1 MYERFERFQSKPKF
15 DVLSSRG
22 LKSLRLARNERF
34 CYVYVGRWKGKQ
46 VSATNLTTKD
56 VAKLLLVSEATVKR
70 WADDGLL
77 LPKKTAGGHR
87 RFSIQSIARMRREQG
102 MAPAAQSPTKRA
114 RKKIVSGRLPSA
126 KTFSEVLLSDNEA
139 EATAQLIDSYLQNHA
154 LANLFDTTVTNAMH
168 RVGDLWFNGAIT
180 IADEHLA
187 TRVML
192 TALQKLRGIVV
203 PRQATGLKAVACG
216 IEGDLH
222 ELPIHLAE
230 IIFESEGWD
239 ISNLGPNTPLF
250 TLRDMVAQKKPDLV
264 CISARSIVDL
274 DRATTEYAQLRKIIE
289 KLNSTA
295 VLGGEAFRDSN
306 LRQRFP
312 AEFYAESFGGLSTFV
327 KELARKT

>member
-1 MYERFERFQSKPKF
+1 M
-15 DVLSSRG
+15 
-22 LKSLRLARNERF
+22 AA
-34 CYVYVGRWKGKQ
+34 
-46 VSATNLTTKD
+46 ATLTTRE

-87 RFSIQSIARMRREQG
+87 RFSIQSVALFRREQSLG
-102 MAPAAQSPTKRA
+102 PAAQSSAKRV
-114 RKKIVSGRLPSA
+114 RKKLVPGKMPSA
-126 KTFSEVLLSDNEA
+126 ESFGDLLLNENEA
-139 EATAQLIDSYLQNHA
+139 EATAQLIDAYLRDHA
-154 LANLFDTTVTNAMH
+154 LATLFDTTITNAMH

-192 TALQKLRGIVV
+192 SALQKLRGIVV
-203 PRQATGLKAVACG
+203 PGQATGLKAVCCG
-216 IEGDLH
+216 LEGDLH

-239 ISNLGPNTPLF
+239 TSNLGPNTPLF

-264 CISARSIVDL
+264 CVSARSIVDL
-274 DRATTEYAQLRKIIE
+274 DRATTEYAQFRKTME
-289 KLNSTA
+289 KINGAT

-306 LRQRFP
+306 FRQRFP
-312 AEFYAESFGGLSTFV
+312 AEFYAESFSGLSTFV
-327 KELARKT
+327 KELARKR

>member
-1 MYERFERFQSKPKF
+1 
-15 DVLSSRG
+15 
-22 LKSLRLARNERF
+22 
-34 CYVYVGRWKGKQ
+34 
-46 VSATNLTTKD
+46 
-56 VAKLLLVSEATVKR
+56 VKR

-77 LPKKTAGGHR
+77 LPKKTVGGHR
-87 RFSIQSIARMRREQG
+87 RFSIQSVARLRREQG
-102 MAPAAQSPTKRA
+102 IRPAPQSPTKRV
-114 RKKIVSGRLPSA
+114 RKRNPRSLPSA
-126 KTFSEVLLSDNEA
+126 ESFSELLLSDNEA
-139 EATAQLIDSYLQNHA
+139 EATAQLIDAYLQNHA
-154 LANLFDTTVTNAMH
+154 LPTLFDTTITNAMH
-168 RVGDLWFNGAIT
+168 RVGDLWFNGTIT

-187 TRVML
+187 TRIML
-192 TALQKLRGIVV
+192 SALQKLRGIVV
-203 PRQATGLKAVACG
+203 PGQATGLKALGCG

-289 KLNSTA
+289 KSNGTA
-295 VLGGEAFRDSN
+295 VLGGEGFRDSN

-312 AEFYAESFGGLSTFV
+312 AEFYAESFAGLSTFL
-327 KELARKT
+327 KELVKKT

>member
-1 MYERFERFQSKPKF
+1 MAA
-15 DVLSSRG
+15 V
-22 LKSLRLARNERF
+22 
-34 CYVYVGRWKGKQ
+34 
-46 VSATNLTTKD
+46 NLTTKD
-56 VAKLLLVSEATVKR
+56 VARLLLVSEATVKR

-77 LPKKTAGGHR
+77 LPKKTVGGHR
-87 RFSIQSIARMRREQG
+87 RFSIQSIARLRREQG
-102 MAPAAQSPTKRA
+102 IAPAGESPTKRA
-114 RKKIVSGRLPSA
+114 RKKMVPGKPPSA
-126 KTFSEVLLSDNEA
+126 KTFSELLLSGNEA
-139 EATAQLIDSYLQNHA
+139 EATAQLIDAYLQNHA
-154 LANLFDTTVTNAMH
+154 LANLFDTTITNAMH

-192 TALQKLRGIVV
+192 SALQKVRSIVV
-203 PRQATGLKAVACG
+203 PEQSTGLKAVCCG

-230 IIFESEGWD
+230 MIFESEGWD

-250 TLRDMVAQKKPDLV
+250 TLRDMVARKKPDLV

-274 DRATTEYAQLRKIIE
+274 DRATTEYSQFRKIIE
-289 KLNSTA
+289 KINGTT

-312 AEFYAESFGGLSTFV
+312 AKFYAESFVGLSMFV
-327 KELARKT
+327 KELTKKTK

>member
-1 MYERFERFQSKPKF
+1 M
-15 DVLSSRG
+15 
-22 LKSLRLARNERF
+22 A
-34 CYVYVGRWKGKQ
+34 
-46 VSATNLTTKD
+46 AANLTTRD

-77 LPKKTAGGHR
+77 LPKKTVGGHR
-87 RFSIQSIARMRREQG
+87 RFSIQSVARLRREQG
-102 MAPAAQSPTKRA
+102 ISPAAQSPTKRV
-114 RKKIVSGRLPSA
+114 RKRNPRSLPSA
-126 KTFSEVLLSDNEA
+126 ESFSELLLSENEA
-139 EATAQLIDSYLQNHA
+139 EATAQLIDAYLQNHA
-154 LANLFDTTVTNAMH
+154 LATLFDTTITNAMH
-168 RVGDLWFNGAIT
+168 RVGDLWFNGTIT

-192 TALQKLRGIVV
+192 SALQKLRGIVV
-203 PRQATGLKAVACG
+203 PGHPTGLKAVSCG
-216 IEGDLH
+216 LEGDLH

-289 KLNSTA
+289 KSNGTA
-295 VLGGEAFRDSN
+295 VLGGEGFRDSN

-312 AEFYAESFGGLSTFV
+312 TEFYAESFAGLSTFL
-327 KELARKT
+327 KELVKKT

>member
-1 MYERFERFQSKPKF
+1 MA
-15 DVLSSRG
+15 V
-22 LKSLRLARNERF
+22 A
-34 CYVYVGRWKGKQ
+34 
-46 VSATNLTTKD
+46 NLTTRQ

-77 LPKKTAGGHR
+77 LPQKTAGGHR
-87 RFSIQSIARMRREQG
+87 RFSIQSIARLRREQG
-102 MAPAAQSPTKRA
+102 IAPAEESPGKRA
-114 RKKIVSGRLPSA
+114 RKKVASGRLRSA
-126 KTFSEVLLSDNEA
+126 ETFSEVLLSDNEA
-139 EATAQLIDSYLQNHA
+139 EVTAELIDAYLQNRS
-154 LANLFDTTVTNAMH
+154 LATLFDTTITNAMH
-168 RVGDLWFNGAIT
+168 RVGDLWFNGTIT

-192 TALQKLRGIVV
+192 SALQKLRSIVV
-203 PRQATGLKAVACG
+203 PGQATGLKAVCCG

-250 TLRDMVAQKKPDLV
+250 TLRDMVAKKKPDLV

-274 DRATTEYAQLRKIIE
+274 DRATTEYAQLRKMIE
-289 KLNSTA
+289 KINATA

-306 LRQRFP
+306 LRRRFP
-312 AEFYAESFGGLSTFV
+312 AEFYAESFGGLSAFV
-327 KELARKT
+327 KQLTKKT

>member
-1 MYERFERFQSKPKF
+1 MSDFGILPN
-15 DVLSSRG
+15 V
-22 LKSLRLARNERF
+22 
-34 CYVYVGRWKGKQ
+34 KGKKI
-46 VSATNLTTKD
+46 AAANLTTRD
-56 VAKLLLVSEATVKR
+56 VAGLLLVSEATVKR

-77 LPKKTAGGHR
+77 IPQKTVGGHR
-87 RFSIQSIARMRREQG
+87 RFSVQSIARLRREQG
-102 MAPAAQSPTKRA
+102 MAPDALSPTKRT
-114 RKKIVSGRLPSA
+114 RKKMVPGRLPSA
-126 KTFSEVLLSDNEA
+126 ESFSELLLSDNEA
-139 EATAQLIDSYLQNHA
+139 EATAQLIDAYLQNHA
-154 LANLFDTTVTNAMH
+154 LATIFDTTITDAMH
-168 RVGDLWFNGAIT
+168 RVGDLWFNGTIT

-192 TALQKLRGIVV
+192 SALQKLRGIVV
-203 PRQATGLKAVACG
+203 PGQATGLKAVSCG

-250 TLRDMVAQKKPDLV
+250 SLRDMVAQKKPDLV

-274 DRATTEYAQLRKIIE
+274 DRATTEYAQLRKIVE
-289 KLNSTA
+289 KIKGTT
-295 VLGGEAFRDSN
+295 VLGGEAFRDLN

-327 KELARKT
+327 KELG

>member
-1 MYERFERFQSKPKF
+1 M
-15 DVLSSRG
+15 
-22 LKSLRLARNERF
+22 A
-34 CYVYVGRWKGKQ
+34 
-46 VSATNLTTKD
+46 AANLTTKD
-56 VAKLLLVSEATVKR
+56 VARLLLVSEATVKR

-77 LPKKTAGGHR
+77 LPKKTVGGHR
-87 RFSIQSIARMRREQG
+87 RFSIQSVARLRREQG
-102 MAPAAQSPTKRA
+102 IVPATQSPTKRA
-114 RKKIVSGRLPSA
+114 RKKMVPGRLPSA
-126 KTFSEVLLSDNEA
+126 ESFSELLLSDNEA
-139 EATAQLIDSYLQNHA
+139 EATAQLIDAYLQNHA
-154 LANLFDTTVTNAMH
+154 LPTLFDTTITDAMH
-168 RVGDLWFNGAIT
+168 SVGDLWFNGTIT

-192 TALQKLRGIVV
+192 NALQKLRGIVV
-203 PRQATGLKAVACG
+203 PREAKGLKAVTCG

-250 TLRDMVAQKKPDLV
+250 TLRDMVAQKKPNLV

-274 DRATTEYAQLRKIIE
+274 DRATTEYSQFRKIIE
-289 KLNSTA
+289 KINGTT
-295 VLGGEAFRDSN
+295 VLGGEAFRDAS

-327 KELARKT
+327 KELAIKT

>member
-1 MYERFERFQSKPKF
+1 MSDFGILPN
-15 DVLSSRG
+15 V
-22 LKSLRLARNERF
+22 
-34 CYVYVGRWKGKQ
+34 KGKKI
-46 VSATNLTTKD
+46 AAANLTTRD
-56 VAKLLLVSEATVKR
+56 VAGLLLVSEATVKR

-77 LPKKTAGGHR
+77 LPQKTVGGHR
-87 RFSIQSIARMRREQG
+87 RFSVQSIARLRREQG
-102 MAPAAQSPTKRA
+102 VAPDALSPTKRT
-114 RKKIVSGRLPSA
+114 RKKMVPGRLPSA
-126 KTFSEVLLSDNEA
+126 ESFSELLLSDNEA
-139 EATAQLIDSYLQNHA
+139 EATAQLIDAYLQNHA
-154 LANLFDTTVTNAMH
+154 LATIFDTTITDAMH
-168 RVGDLWFNGAIT
+168 RVGDLWFNGTIT

-192 TALQKLRGIVV
+192 SALQKLRGIVV
-203 PRQATGLKAVACG
+203 PGQATGLKAVSCG

-250 TLRDMVAQKKPDLV
+250 SLRDMVAQKKPDLV

-274 DRATTEYAQLRKIIE
+274 DRATTEYAQLRKIVE
-289 KLNSTA
+289 KINGTT
-295 VLGGEAFRDSN
+295 VLGGEAFRDLN

-327 KELARKT
+327 KELG